1 MGAKMFRLI
10 NRRGEVNIL
19 NEASN
24 ALWLHETQ
32 LYIDEIN
39 FENRKQYRKEA

>member
-1 MGAKMFRLI
+1 M
-10 NRRGEVNIL
+10 L
-19 NEASN
+19 NEASS

-32 LYIDEIN
+32 LYIDEIY